1 MRQNSSIRIRRL
13 PSSNFTPRPISQAS
27 DTEQQDFA
35 NPDMASRRRSFS
47 APQRPASNTLPE
59 PDLSRQHTVDAYM
72 PPIVEGQATAAQ
84 QARGVAPY
92 SDGMGDPRPQ
102 APVNLATPGAESD
115 AGNAQALNSAANA
128 ARSNRGLRRFR
139 SGALPPRQQL
149 QSDSEYGNDVVS
161 LLDLIGESEQRH

>member
-1 MRQNSSIRIRRL
+1 
-13 PSSNFTPRPISQAS
+13 
-27 DTEQQDFA
+27 
-35 NPDMASRRRSFS
+35 
-47 APQRPASNTLPE
+47 
-59 PDLSRQHTVDAYM
+59 M